1 MNNRTDRRGQQT
13 CSKNRMTCGQ
23 DGIALLT
30 VMLLLLI
37 MTVLGI
43 ASITITGMENRMS
56 GFLRTGESV
65 AAASESCIGVGVNVV
80 RQTIASADPTQIPAA
95 FLNNAVPPGPVPAT
109 NAVMLHSE
117 IFGMDTGMNDMTN
130 NTDAA
135 ATAPNL
141 VMPVGGVAVNGD
153 IDKLYTKASTA
164 VGTTAAGQAWTHV
177 YRINCVATNVATGSS
192 GAATA
197 VYMCS
202 ILSGAFDCSKLIM

>member
-13 CSKNRMTCGQ
+13 CSKNGLTCDQ
-23 DGIALLT
+23 EGIALLT

-43 ASITITGMENRMS
+43 ASITITGLENRMS
-56 GFLRTGESV
+56 GFLRAGESV
-65 AAASESCIGVGVNVV
+65 AAASESCIGVGVNLV
-80 RQTIASADPTQIPAA
+80 RQTIASPDPTVIPAA
-95 FLNNAVPPGPVPAT
+95 FLGNAVPPGPVPVT

-130 NTDAA
+130 NADAA
-135 ATAPNL
+135 AAAPNL
-141 VMPVGGVAVNGD
+141 AMTVGGLAVSGD
-153 IDKLYTKASTA
+153 IDRLYSKASTA
-164 VGTTAAGQAWTHV
+164 VGTTSAGQGYTVV
-177 YRINCVATNVATGSS
+177 YRINCVATNVATGTA

-202 ILSGAFDCSKLIM
+202 VLPGAFDCSKLIM